1 MRIITIITIILIIL
15 LAIAVYSFLD
25 QFLTKE
31 FSGSLKLPGENQKT
45 QTENPLVSKGTAS
58 VYKPANP
65 TSPVQTPVQI
75 NENKEKENTEVKTI
89 SPYFGKV
96 RISGIRNKSSY
107 SPSLVTLSYSLNQN
121 EKINITNWRI
131 RGRPRE
137 IIIPKAIKKYQSSIE
152 PDDIIIDSYGTIYLI
167 SDSNPLGMN
176 KNFQLNKC
184 LGYLASYY
192 SFYPSFYTWCP
203 RPSLEEISHLNPD
216 CQEFILHL
224 SGCEIPNY
232 SSNFKVVTDSECVSY
247 LNAHFNYAGCFRKYN
262 KDEDFLKN
270 IWYLYISSDIAH
282 PLHDTIYLSDQNGL
296 LVDKYIY

>member
-1 MRIITIITIILIIL
+1 MKVITIITIILIIL

-31 FSGSLKLPGENQKT
+31 FPGSLKLPGENQKT

-58 VYKPANP
+58 VYKP
-65 TSPVQTPVQI
+65 TSPVQT

-96 RISGIRNKSSY
+96 KISGIKNKDPY
-107 SPSLVTLSYSLNQN
+107 SPSLVTLNYSLSRG

-137 IIIPKAIKKYQSSIE
+137 VIIPKAIKKYQSNIE
-152 PDDIIIDSYGTIYLI
+152 PDNIIIENYGTIYLI
-167 SDSNPLGMN
+167 SASNPLGIN

-184 LGYLASYY
+184 LGYLTSYH

-203 RPSLEEISHLNPD
+203 RPGLEEISHFNPE
-216 CQEFILHL
+216 CQEFILRI
-224 SGCEIPNY
+224 SSCEIPNY
-232 SSNFKVVTDSECVSY
+232 SNNFKIATDSECVSY
-247 LNAHFNYAGCFRKYN
+247 LNDNFNYAGCFGKYN
-262 KDEDFLKN
+262 QDKDFLKN

-296 LVDKYIY
+296 LVDKYVY